1 MVEER
6 LRKKGVV
13 IEIKKLKTRE
23 DEEEEK
29 PENISVFIE
38 HLLCARW
45 VLDPALGLRACM
57 YFSLPCSEVD
67 LWHVVLSLVFGRT
80 PRTTGRPPG
89 WNYYGR
95 SQGKR
100 SHVGMAPKHTQC
112 GA

>member
-38 HLLCARW
+38 HLLCARCGAGPCPW
-45 VLDPALGLRACM
+45 PACM
-57 YFSLPCSEVD
+57 HGF
-67 LWHVVLSLVFGRT
+67 
-80 PRTTGRPPG
+80 
-89 WNYYGR
+89 
-95 SQGKR
+95 
-100 SHVGMAPKHTQC
+100 
-112 GA
+112 